1 MDNNP
6 KEVRG
11 NLADKGHEAFVALL
25 VELYIKNQSRYEDQ
39 AKELLGNRLLR
50 VVQGPVVIRYW
61 IDDKGS
67 YFKVSRDHGET
78 FSNALSFFELS
89 GSDEEK
95 IQNLRDQFANSE
107 ARVKLG
113 L

>member
-1 MDNNP
+1 MKARSICN
-6 KEVRG
+6 
-11 NLADKGHEAFVALL
+11 VAQQRVSLT
-25 VELYIKNQSRYEDQ
+25 VITYKT
-39 AKELLGNRLLR
+39 ELLEDHEVTKSETNPLAPSSSGPIVYNNGTTR
-50 VVQGPVVIRYW
+50 VCKTGELTRYYG
-61 IDDKGS
+61 IA
-67 YFKVSRDHGET
+67 

-107 ARVKLG
+107 ARVQLG